1 MGGSTRD
8 GLASAGTRVLPGR
21 PAPLG
26 AHWDGEGVNFA
37 VFSGGATRVAL
48 CLYDAEGETE
58 LVRVSLPERTGDVWH
73 GYLPGLGP
81 GQRYGYRVHG
91 PWAPDRGQRYNPSK
105 LLLDPYARALDRGL
119 RWNDAFQGFARR
131 NPPDDAAPDLEDSA
145 PFLPRAVV
153 VDDAFDWEG
162 DRPPRVPWE
171 RTVLYECHVKG
182 MTRLHPE
189 VPEELRGRFLGLA
202 SPQLVDHLRRLG
214 VTTLEL
220 LPVQMH
226 GTDPHLALRGLSNYW
241 GYNTLAFFAPDV
253 RFATEPAAAV
263 TEFKTLVKRLHA
275 AGLEVIL
282 DVVYNHTCEGGPLG
296 PTLSWRGFDDA
307 AYYRRPPDDPRRYQ
321 DLTGCGNTL
330 DVRQPRVLQ
339 MILDSLRYWAG
350 EMHVDG
356 FRFDLA
362 PALGRDP
369 EAPSSRALFFEIVRQ
384 DPLLSQLKLVAEPWD
399 LGPGGY
405 QLGRFPFGWSE
416 WNDRYRDTVRRFW
429 RGDRGQVP
437 ELASRISGSS
447 DLFESNG
454 RGTRASVNYVT
465 CHDGF
470 TLQDLVSYERKHN
483 EMNGEDNRDGSDDN
497 ASRNWGVEG
506 ETAVH
511 SVLRLRDR
519 AQRNL
524 LATLFLSQGVPMLS
538 HGDELG
544 RTQRG
549 NNNGYC
555 QDNEISWVD
564 WSRRGTPADRVEWVA
579 RLAHLRAT
587 IPLLRRRRFF
597 RGVPPPSGGR
607 LKDVTWL
614 CSDGTEMSH
623 AYWSDTEH
631 RVIGMLIS
639 GHASEDLDD
648 LGEPQAVESLL
659 LLLNGGARSRYFSLP
674 SEPTGGHWRELLN
687 TARDTARPRSRVLR
701 GKGVNLVAHSLM
713 LLAHESP
720 GR

>member
-8 GLASAGTRVLPGR
+8 ELASAGARVLPGR
-21 PAPLG
+21 PVPLG
-26 AHWDGEGVNFA
+26 ARWDGEGVNFA

-48 CLYDAEGETE
+48 CLYDDDGEKE
-58 LVRVSLPERTGDVWH
+58 LARISLPERTGDVWH
-73 GYLPGLGP
+73 GYVRDLGP

-91 PWAPDRGQRYNPSK
+91 PWAPERGRRYNPSK

-119 RWNDAFQGFARR
+119 RWSNAFYGFVRR
-131 NPPDDAAPDLEDSA
+131 DPPDDSTPDGEDSA
-145 PFLPRAVV
+145 PFLPRCIV

-162 DRPPRVPWE
+162 DRRPWVPWE

-202 SPQLVDHLRRLG
+202 SPPVIDHLRRLG
-214 VTTLEL
+214 VTSVEL
-220 LPVQMH
+220 LPVQTH
-226 GTDPHLALRGLSNYW
+226 GTDPHLAGRGLSNYW

-253 RFATEPAAAV
+253 RFATEPTLAV
-263 TEFKTLVKRLHA
+263 REFKTLVKRLHA
-275 AGLEVIL
+275 AGIEVIL
-282 DVVYNHTCEGGPLG
+282 DVVYNHTCEGGPFG

-307 AYYRRPPDDPRRYQ
+307 AYYRRLPDDPQRYEEV
-321 DLTGCGNTL
+321 TGCGNTL
-330 DVRQPRVLQ
+330 DVRHPRVLQ

-362 PALGRDP
+362 PALARDP
-369 EAPSSRALFFEIVRQ
+369 YAPSPHARFFEIVRQ
-384 DPLLSQLKLVAEPWD
+384 DPVLSEVKLVAEPWD
-399 LGPGGY
+399 LGPGGHH
-405 QLGRFPFGWSE
+405 LGGFPFGWSE

-429 RGDRGQVP
+429 RGDKGQVS

-447 DLFESNG
+447 DIFEPSG
-454 RGTRASVNYVT
+454 RGPQASVNYVT

-470 TLQDLVSYERKHN
+470 TLRDLVSYERKHN
-483 EMNGEDNRDGSDDN
+483 ETNGEDNRDGSDAN
-497 ASRNWGVEG
+497 ASRNWGAEG
-506 ETAVH
+506 ETVVH
-511 SVLRLRDR
+511 SVLRLRER

-549 NNNGYC
+549 NNNAYC

-564 WSRRGTPADRVEWVA
+564 WSRRGTPDDRVEWVA
-579 RLAHLRAT
+579 RLAHLRT
-587 IPLLRRRRFF
+587 VLPLLRRRHFF
-597 RGVPPPSGGR
+597 RGEPPPGDG

-614 CSDGTEMSH
+614 CSDGSEMTP
-623 AYWSDTEH
+623 ALWGDTEQ
-631 RVIGMLIS
+631 RVIGMRIS
-639 GHASEDLDD
+639 GQAHEEEET
-648 LGEPQAVESLL
+648 GELHPTDAVL

-674 SEPTGGHWRELLN
+674 PEPTGGHWRELLN
-687 TARDTARPRSRVLR
+687 TAREPVRPRSRAMR

-713 LLAHESP
+713 LLAHERP
-720 GR
+720 GK

>member
-1 MGGSTRD
+1 MGSSTRD
-8 GLASAGTRVLPGR
+8 AVMSAGLQVLPGR

-26 AHWDGEGVNFA
+26 ARWDGEGVNFA
-37 VFSGGATRVAL
+37 VFSAGATRVAL
-48 CLYDAEGETE
+48 CLYDAEGEKE
-58 LVRVSLPERTGDVWH
+58 IARVSLPERTGDVWH
-73 GYLPGLGP
+73 GYLPGLRP
-81 GQRYGYRVHG
+81 GQRYAYRVHG
-91 PWAPDRGQRYNPSK
+91 PWAPERGHRYNPSK
-105 LLLDPYARALDRGL
+105 LLVDPYARALDRGL
-119 RWNDAFQGFARR
+119 RWNHAFYGFTRHD
-131 NPPDDAAPDLEDSA
+131 PPDDSTPDGEDSA
-145 PFLPRAVV
+145 PFLPLCVV
-153 VDDAFDWEG
+153 VDDAFEWEG

-182 MTRLHPE
+182 MTRLHPD
-189 VPEELRGRFLGLA
+189 VPDELRGRFLGLA
-202 SPQLVDHLRRLG
+202 SEPVIAHLRRLG

-220 LPVQMH
+220 LPVQTH
-226 GTDPHLALRGLSNYW
+226 GTDPHLAGRGLSNYW

-253 RFATEPAAAV
+253 RFASEPALAV
-263 TEFKTLVKRLHA
+263 TEFKSLVKRLHA

-307 AYYRRPPDDPRRYQ
+307 AYYRRLPDDPRRYE
-321 DLTGCGNTL
+321 DVTGCGNTL
-330 DVRQPRVLQ
+330 DVRHPRVLQ

-362 PALGRDP
+362 PVLARDP
-369 EAPSSRALFFEIVRQ
+369 DAPSPRARFFDIVRQ
-384 DPLLSQLKLVAEPWD
+384 DPILSQVKLVAEPWD
-399 LGPGGY
+399 LGPGGH
-405 QLGRFPFGWSE
+405 QLGGFPFGWSE

-447 DLFESNG
+447 DLFEPSG
-454 RGTRASVNYVT
+454 RGPQASVNYVT

-470 TLQDLVSYERKHN
+470 TLRDLVSYERKHN
-483 EMNGEDNRDGSDDN
+483 ESNAEENRDGAGDN

-511 SVLRLRDR
+511 SVLRHRER

-549 NNNGYC
+549 NNNAYC

-564 WSRRGTPADRVEWVA
+564 WSLRGTVHDRGEWVA
-579 RLAHLRAT
+579 RLAHLRAA
-587 IPLLRRRRFF
+587 IPLLRRRQFF
-597 RGVPPPSGGR
+597 RGEASPPGDG

-614 CSDGTEMSH
+614 CSDGSEMTH
-623 AYWSDTEH
+623 VWWGDAEQ

-639 GHASEDLDD
+639 GHASE
-648 LGEPQAVESLL
+648 EPSEPEKPEPAEALL

-674 SEPTGGHWRELLN
+674 PQPAGGHWRELLN
-687 TARDTARPRSRVLR
+687 TTRDPVRARARAIR
-701 GKGVNLVAHSLM
+701 GKGVSLVAHSLM
-713 LLAHESP
+713 LLAFERP
-720 GR
+720 GK